1 MEKYS
6 KKILLNSARNCLRY
20 LTRVFGIREIS
31 IPYYICPVIWQE
43 LRRENVK
50 INFYHINKDFLPAKD
65 FQEDEFILYPNYFGI
80 CDRQNALL
88 ALKYKNLISD
98 NAHAFFAEPRG
109 FGAFYS
115 PRKFLKVNDGGIL
128 FCKEHEELILERDKD
143 RDTDVSKYENFV
155 KNELSLDNQEIKKMS
170 LRTEKYLND
179 GFFKETKNQ
188 RLKFFEEIGGF
199 LDKFNKIEINL
210 CENDVPMV
218 YPFLAE
224 DIDFAD
230 KIARELSG
238 RGIRVVEFGA
248 KTDRIFSD
256 FSFKQKILPIPLQR
270 EVISCLTKL

>member
-128 FCKEHEELILERDKD
+128 FCKEHKELILERDKD
-143 RDTDVSKYENFV
+143 RIADTSEYENFV
-155 KNELSLDNQEIKKMS
+155 KNELSVDNQEVKRMSFQTENYLKDGSFLEEKM
-170 LRTEKYLND
+170 
-179 GFFKETKNQ
+179 Q
-188 RLKFFEEIGGF
+188 RLKFFGEIGAV
-199 LDKFNKIEINL
+199 LNKYNKIVINL
-210 CENDVPMV
+210 SEKDIPMV

-230 KIARELSG
+230 KIAQVLIK
-238 RGIRVVEFGA
+238 RGLRIIEFGA
-248 KTDRIFSD
+248 KIDNIFSEY
-256 FSFKQKILPIPLQR
+256 SFRQKILPVPLR
-270 EVISCLTKL
+270 KETVSCLRKI